1 MIDKNRIPVHVAI
14 IMDGNGRWAKA
25 NGRERLYGHMN
36 GVESV
41 RAVLEASVEIGVR
54 YLTLYTFSTE
64 NWNRPKAE
72 VDGLMEI
79 LMENLVK
86 ELPTF
91 HNNNVRLRAIGARE
105 MLPKRALELLENC
118 EKETEQHD
126 RLTVVLALSYSSRWE
141 ITEMARKIA
150 EKALRGEIKTEDIS
164 EEMVADNMATAGMP
178 DPDLLIRTSG
188 ELRLSNFMMWQLS
201 YTEMVFTDTLW
212 PDFRRE
218 EYLKAIEEF
227 QGRQRRFGKV

>member
-1 MIDKNRIPVHVAI
+1 MIDKSRIPAHVAI

-25 NGRERLYGHMN
+25 HGRERLYGHMN

-41 RAVLEASVEIGVR
+41 RAVLETSVEIGVR

-64 NWNRPKAE
+64 NWNRPKTE

-91 HNNNVRLRAIGARE
+91 RKNNVRLRAIGARE
-105 MLPKRALELLENC
+105 MLPDKALKLLENC
-118 EKETEQHD
+118 EKETEKHD

-141 ITEMARKIA
+141 ITEMTRKIA
-150 EKALRGEIKTEDIS
+150 RKVLQGEVKIDEID
-164 EEMVADNMATAGMP
+164 EEMVADNMSTTGMP

-188 ELRLSNFMMWQLS
+188 ELRLSNFMMWQLA
-201 YTEMVFTDTLW
+201 YTEMVFTETLW